1 MMQKLMT
8 IIILSLVVLVACQPS
23 EPIKLKFAHVV
34 RTYFEEDTPKGFG
47 VWKFKQLVNERLAG
61 KVLLEECPN
70 SLCGEDDQI
79 IKDLLGGKVQLAAPS
94 LAKFGTYTK
103 RLQIFDLPF
112 LFDSPQTVDDFQQG
126 PVGQELLHSMVD
138 KGLLGLAYW
147 HNGMKQLSANKPL
160 RFPSDATGL
169 KFRIQKSK
177 VLDAQFK
184 ALGAIPVQLNFK
196 ETYTALKIGKVDG
209 QENTWSNC
217 VAEKYSEVQKYFSET
232 NHGVLDYLLVT
243 NVEFWNGLPS
253 EIRAELETIIRE
265 VTLEVN
271 KRAMESALR
280 DRQKIIYPGGA
291 AVLTLTKEELAQWR
305 NTMQPVWDEF
315 KDEIGEEMIK
325 EVATAVNN
333 QP

>member
-1 MMQKLMT
+1 MNDHYISDYKVRAGYSNYNTLNFFLQNNVHVHHGL
-8 IIILSLVVLVACQPS
+8 LNNYQQP
-23 EPIKLKFAHVV
+23 EIEYTEHKHLQPKVITAH
-34 RTYFEEDTPKGFG
+34 F
-47 VWKFKQLVNERLAG
+47 
-61 KVLLEECPN
+61 
-70 SLCGEDDQI
+70 
-79 IKDLLGGKVQLAAPS
+79 
-94 LAKFGTYTK
+94 
-103 RLQIFDLPF
+103 FDLPF

-253 EIRAELETIIRE
+253 ELRAELETIIRE